1 MIPALRARFN
11 AAWTPEAYRRLLD
24 RLQAQAGVAFAFK
37 VAETPCFFRREL
49 MEAIAAAGGEL
60 VHGFL
65 GDQAARVAAD
75 VAVPEAYR
83 GPGQEAF
90 PTFVQVD
97 FGLIRTASGEIAPRL
112 VELQAFPS
120 LYGLQHTLAHAY
132 RDVYDLPATLGIHLD
147 GLDDAGYLALLR
159 QAIVGAHDPAEVVLM
174 EIDPLAQ
181 KTLPDFRITERLWGV
196 RTVDAGEVEVR
207 GRRLYYQR
215 DGQRVQIKRIYN
227 RVIPDELERLGRA
240 LPFHYRDDYDVE
252 WTGHPAW
259 YFRLSKFAMPW
270 LIHPVVP
277 RTFFVHEVGRVPGDP
292 SQFVLKPLFSFA
304 GGGIVFDPTD
314 ADIAAIPPAQRHLYV
329 LQERMAFAPVID
341 TPDGPTQV
349 EVRVMYVHA
358 DGRLRPVLPLLR
370 MGRGKMMGVSHNRGL
385 DWVGA
390 SAALLQE

>member
-11 AAWTPEAYRRLLD
+11 AAWTPEAYARLLG
-24 RLQAQAGVAFAFK
+24 RLQAQTGVSFGFK
-37 VAETPCFFRREL
+37 VAETPCFFRRAL
-49 MEAIAAAGGEL
+49 IGDIAEAGREL
-60 VHGFL
+60 VEGFL
-65 GDQAARVAAD
+65 QDHAARVAAD
-75 VAVPEAYR
+75 EAVPEAYR

-97 FGLIRTASGEIAPRL
+97 FGLIRNAAGEVEPRL

-120 LYGLQHTLAHAY
+120 LYALQHTLAHAY
-132 RDVYDLPATLGIHLD
+132 REVYGLPETLGIHLD
-147 GLDDAGYLALLR
+147 GLDSASYLALLR
-159 QAIVGAHDPAEVVLM
+159 EALVGPHDPAEVVLM
-174 EIDPLAQ
+174 EVDPQQQ
-181 KTLPDFRITERLWGV
+181 KTLPDFVLTEQLWGV
-196 RTVDAGEVEVR
+196 RAIDIADVEVSGR
-207 GRRLYYQR
+207 GLYYQR
-215 DGQRVQIKRIYN
+215 DGRRVRIKRIYN
-227 RVIPDELERLGRA
+227 RVIPDELERLGRRP
-240 LPFHYRDDYDVE
+240 PFDYRDDHDVE

-270 LIHPVVP
+270 LRHPVVP
-277 RTFFVHEVGRVPGDP
+277 KTFFLHEVGRVPGDP

-329 LQERMAFAPVID
+329 LQERMAFAPIID

-358 DGRLRPVLPLLR
+358 QGRLRPVLPLLR
-370 MGRGKMMGVSHNRGL
+370 MGRGKMMGVSHNKGL

-390 SAALLQE
+390 SAALLDE